1 MNDKEVISKEERQL
15 LSQHF
20 KGNDGLLK
28 LLRKIFVTP
37 YDLDAP
43 IGRATDPRTSGVRFA
58 DLPADEAKIRALARE
73 EVIQVMERGLVQIQ
87 FLANQTDKTPD
98 ELEAESR
105 KNSAK

>member
-1 MNDKEVISKEERQL
+1 MHDKEIISKEEVQL

-37 YDLDAP
+37 YNFDAP
-43 IGRATDPRTSGVRFA
+43 IGQTVDPLTSGRNFA
-58 DLPADEAKIRALARE
+58 DIPIE
-73 EVIQVMERGLVQIQ
+73 EVKVLVVARQESLRVIENGLVQIQ
-87 FLANQTDKTPD
+87 FLANRIDKTPD